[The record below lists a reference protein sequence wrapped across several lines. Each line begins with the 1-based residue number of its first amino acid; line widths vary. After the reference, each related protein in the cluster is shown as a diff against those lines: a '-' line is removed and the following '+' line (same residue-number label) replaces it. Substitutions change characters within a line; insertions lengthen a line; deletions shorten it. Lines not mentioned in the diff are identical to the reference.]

1 MSWDKFKN
9 NMLRYMQRQTI
20 VNGESVNV
28 SNEVESYDDFAEF
41 LTQQYNQVVSTGK
54 QTLNEIP
61 IDKPKIDDMEMQIKL
76 ACRTALGVQDGNHNF
91 IDDIGNGVLAYWTAA
106 ELMTPIPPIQI
117 PKGAVQNIESKKSI
131 CTNPGEW
138 KKIGEIFPVDNSE
151 VFIDRLISKLKI
163 HLTTIEGIYQ
173 TTSLYPAGIA
183 LVSLPGIVEWK
194 GWTIP

>member
-1 MSWDKFKN
+1 
-9 NMLRYMQRQTI
+9 MQRQTI

-28 SNEVESYDDFAEF
+28 SNEVESYDDFSEF
-41 LTQQYNQVVSTGK
+41 FTQQYNQVVSTGK

-117 PKGAVQNIESKKSI
+117 PKGAVQNIESTKSI